1 MNLHRVFRQR
11 NLFYGGLIVAFV
23 ALIAIFAPLIAPFD
37 PINDADLMSAE
48 LPPDVTHLF
57 GTDTSGRDAFS
68 RVVYG
73 AQVSLSVGL
82 ITQIANTI
90 IGVSLGLVA
99 GYYGRFWDELIMG
112 ATNIMLSIPVI
123 VFALAI
129 MSALGPGLFNIY
141 LALGLTNWSYTC
153 RLTRAQVLSIKKSDY
168 VSAAVVLGYSKTSI
182 IFGQIMPNVLGPV
195 LVIATLGCAEAI
207 LMEAALSFLGLGAQP
222 PMPSWGGMLSSSR
235 DLFFSAPWLSIF
247 PGLAIFIT
255 VLGLNLFGDGLR
267 DILDPKSVLKNNA

>member
-1 MNLHRVFRQR
+1 MTLQRIYRQK
-11 NLFYGGLIVAFV
+11 NLFFGGLIV
-23 ALIAIFAPLIAPFD
+23 LISILMSIFAPLIAPFD
-37 PINDADLMSAE
+37 PINDADLMHSE
-48 LPPDVTHLF
+48 LPPSAEHLF
-57 GTDTSGRDAFS
+57 GTDTNGRDAFS

-73 AQVSLSVGL
+73 ARVSLSVGL
-82 ITQIANTI
+82 ITQTVNTM

-99 GYYGRFWDELIMG
+99 GYFGRFWDDLIMG
-112 ATNIMLSIPVI
+112 VTNVMLSIPVI

-129 MSALGPGLFNIY
+129 MAALGPGLFNIY
-141 LALGLTNWSYTC
+141 LALGLTNWAYTC
-153 RLTRAQVLSIKKSDY
+153 RLTRAQVLSVKENDY
-168 VSAAVVLGYSKTSI
+168 VNAAIVLGYSKASI

-207 LMEAALSFLGLGAQP
+207 LLEAALSFLGLGTQP
-222 PMPSWGGMLSSSR
+222 PTPSWGGMLSSAR

-267 DILDPKSVLKNNA
+267 DILDPKNVM

>member
-1 MNLHRVFRQR
+1 MTLQR
-11 NLFYGGLIVAFV
+11 IFKQKNLFYGGLIVVLVTLV
-23 ALIAIFAPLIAPFD
+23 AVFAPLIAPFD
-37 PINDADLMSAE
+37 PINDADLMNAE
-48 LPPDVTHLF
+48 LPPGATHLF

-73 AQVSLSVGL
+73 ARVSLSVGL
-82 ITQIANTI
+82 VTQIANTI

-99 GYYGRFWDELIMG
+99 GYFGRFWDELIMG

-153 RLTRAQVLSIKKSDY
+153 RLTRAQVLSVKKSDY
-168 VSAAVVLGYSKTSI
+168 VNAAVVLGYSKTSI

-222 PMPSWGGMLSSSR
+222 PMPSWGGMLSASR

-247 PGLAIFIT
+247 PGLAIFVT

-267 DILDPKSVLKNNA
+267 DILDPRSVLKNNG

>member
-1 MNLHRVFRQR
+1 MNLRRVFRQK
-11 NLFYGGLIVAFV
+11 NLFYGGLIVALV
-23 ALIAIFAPLIAPFD
+23 TLMAIFAPLIAPFD
-37 PINDADLMSAE
+37 PINDADLLSAE
-48 LPPDVTHLF
+48 LPPDATHLF

-99 GYYGRFWDELIMG
+99 GYFGRFWDELIMG

-168 VSAAVVLGYSKTSI
+168 VNAAVVLGYSKTSI

-235 DLFFSAPWLSIF
+235 DLFFTAPWLSIF

-267 DILDPKSVLKNNA
+267 DILDPRSVLKNNA